1 VNRLR
6 DWAPLAPLDWVILS
20 TRLLFLAAM
29 PLIAGYLRQLTQ
41 SLVYLFTIWV
51 GFSLIVSLM
60 RAVGWKP
67 RWLDGLVALADAA
80 IGVAVIAY
88 SGSLLSPLWSGLLVG
103 GLRAGLA
110 YGIRSA
116 LTVSSLGLASTAL
129 VVLIQGGGN
138 PRLLAPIVAYAAV
151 VLGATAILAWASEQ
165 LRRTARRL
173 QREQG
178 QQLEL
183 ARERQRRWVG
193 GVFDMAAEINAALDV
208 ERATDMVLDICDRVL
223 AAWGSTE
230 ARLVSALLQADGERL
245 SVASARRL
253 PQADRQLKLER
264 DEGILNRA
272 IADGVSVHTRQIK
285 GDPALSRFQGLR
297 ICRSALCVPMRGEE
311 ETYGL
316 LLFGHPDRMYFNDE
330 RIILLEA
337 IARMASV
344 ALQNAGGF
352 HELVIERERLTEIQE
367 ESRKRMARDLH
378 DGPTQA
384 IAAVAM
390 RMNYARRLVER
401 DPEGA
406 VEELAVLEEIARST
420 TKEIRHMLFTLR
432 PLILESQGLMAA
444 LYQLAEKVRATHGEN
459 VIVTSDVDVDS
470 GLSQEQQGVIFYV
483 AEEAITNAHKHA
495 EAEHIWVRLRRRGDH
510 FMLEVEDD
518 GVGFNVGAVD
528 AFYEQRG
535 SLGMVNMRERAELV
549 EGTLQIKSAEGQGT
563 RILLTVPVTMEGET
577 QHEGPDAGLLDGV
590 IGGGGDEAQ
599 SQTQSTERIEGVRRG
614 S

>member
-6 DWAPLAPLDWVILS
+6 DWAPLAPLDWIILS

-29 PLIAGYLRQLTQ
+29 PLVAGYLHQLTQ
-41 SLVYLFTIWV
+41 PLVYLFILWV
-51 GFSLIVSLM
+51 GFSLIASLL

-67 RWLDGLVALADAA
+67 RWLDGLISLADAA
-80 IGVAVIAY
+80 IGVAVVAV

-116 LTVSSLGLASTAL
+116 LTVSSLSLASTAL
-129 VVLIQGGGN
+129 VVLIQGSGN
-138 PRLLAPIVAYAAV
+138 PSLLLPIGVYGAV
-151 VLGATAILAWASEQ
+151 VLGSTLILAWASER
-165 LRRTARRL
+165 LRTTARRL
-173 QREQG
+173 EREQG
-178 QQLEL
+178 YQLEL

-208 ERATDMVLDICDRVL
+208 DRATDMVLDICDRVL

-230 ARLVSALLQADGERL
+230 ARLVSALLRVDEDRIT
-245 SVASARRL
+245 VVSARRL
-253 PQADRQLKLER
+253 PQSDRQLVFELGQ
-264 DEGILNRA
+264 GILGRCLG
-272 IADGVSVHTRQIK
+272 DGRSLQTRQLRK
-285 GDPALSRFQGLR
+285 DPALRRLQGLR
-297 ICRSALCVPMRGEE
+297 GCRAVFCTPLSGAEE
-311 ETYGL
+311 DFGL
-316 LLFGHPDRMYFNDE
+316 LLFGHPERAYFNEE
-330 RIILLEA
+330 RVVLLES

-344 ALQNAGGF
+344 ALQNASGF
-352 HELVIERERLTEIQE
+352 HALAEEKVRLSEIQE

-401 DPEGA
+401 DREA
-406 VEELAVLEEIARST
+406 AIKELEVLEEIARST
-420 TKEIRHMLFTLR
+420 TKEIRHLLFTLR
-432 PLILESQGLMAA
+432 PLILESQGLAAA
-444 LYQLAEKVRATHGEN
+444 LYQLADKVRATHGEN
-459 VIVTSDVDVDS
+459 VIVSAESEVAH
-470 GLSQEQQGVIFYV
+470 GLGEEQQGVVFYI

-495 EAEHIWVRLRRRGDH
+495 EAEHIWVRMHRRGDL
-510 FMLEVEDD
+510 FILEVEDD

-549 EGTLQIKSAEGQGT
+549 EGTLQIKSAEGEGT
-563 RILLTVPVTMEGET
+563 RVILTVPIRADDGLQPEASES
-577 QHEGPDAGLLDGV
+577 GPVREAFGDGS
-590 IGGGGDEAQ
+590 IGARGKARPSAQ
-599 SQTQSTERIEGVRRG
+599 VEDVQRG

>member
-6 DWAPLAPLDWVILS
+6 DWAPLAPLDWIILS

-29 PLIAGYLRQLTQ
+29 PLVAGYLGLLTQ
-41 SLVYLFTIWV
+41 SLVYLFIVWV
-51 GFSLIVSLM
+51 GFSLIVSLL

-67 RWLDGLVALADAA
+67 RWLDGLVALADTA
-80 IGVAVIAY
+80 IAVAVIAY

-110 YGIRSA
+110 YGVRSA

-129 VVLIQGGGN
+129 VVLIQGAGS
-138 PRLLAPIVAYAAV
+138 PRLLAPIAAYAGV

-165 LRRTARRL
+165 LRWRARRL

-178 QQLEL
+178 HQLEL

-193 GVFDMAAEINAALDV
+193 GVFDMAAEINAAMDV

-230 ARLVSALLQADGERL
+230 ARLVSALLRVDGGRL
-245 SVASARRL
+245 SIASARRL
-253 PQADRQLKLER
+253 PQSDRQLVFEAE
-264 DEGILNRA
+264 DGILARCM
-272 IADGVSVHTRQIK
+272 ADGASAHTRQLK
-285 GDPALSRFQGLR
+285 GDPALRRFQGLR
-297 ICRSALCVPMRGEE
+297 TCRSAMCVPMRGKD

-330 RIILLEA
+330 RVILLEA

-352 HELVIERERLTEIQE
+352 HELALERDRLTEIQE

-406 VEELAVLEEIARST
+406 MEELEVLEQIARST

-432 PLILESQGLMAA
+432 PLILESQGLTAA
-444 LYQLAEKVRATHGEN
+444 LYQLADKVRATHGEN
-459 VIVTSDVDVDS
+459 VIVASDVDVDS
-470 GLSQEQQGVIFYV
+470 GLTREQQGVIFYV

-495 EAEHIWVRLRRRGDH
+495 EAEHIWVRLRRRGDL

-549 EGTLQIKSAEGQGT
+549 EGTLQIKSAEGEGT
-563 RILLTVPVTMEGET
+563 RILLTVPVSTESGSQSEAS
-577 QHEGPDAGLLDGV
+577 EIGLLDGV
-590 IGGGGDEAQ
+590 ISAGSDDVRDATE
-599 SQTQSTERIEGVRRG
+599 STERVQGG